1 MDSRAPIRE
10 VLSLGTMARTDEGTG
25 TWTAAEGRGAFGG
38 FIGPKNLVD
47 LVRSSAPWLF
57 DGTQPLSTRVPAPPD
72 GRLIELGASPFGWWS
87 ILLASDRLEAT
98 DKPTPAE
105 ITDYFALACACHFAS
120 VATYVPTDVDAKIRR
135 ALWID
140 QTDRDELDRMH
151 AFALDLAAWDVSG
164 VSARIVRVDGIGTVS
179 GHDGERLSVLGGGLI
194 GAHQAGSTAAAEKF
208 EQAIDAE
215 LAREARAFD
224 IVAAR
229 AGAELD
235 LLRLAAILT
244 HNQGDVVQSLG
255 TTEARCVP
263 DTIRARFTGLARER
277 FERYGGTFGR
287 AARLYNELLAS
298 EGHRHY
304 PLRDIKILR
313 SSPALLLPIGP
324 FLDDFGA
331 VLARHPDWSAER
343 RAEVVAGILEGCR
356 RVAGQEGYYRI
367 LCGFDAAHPGGIAAL
382 EPRFATAARREWKS
396 DTTRKKLAIRRASF
410 ESSYVKRARQVLHG
424 A

>member
-1 MDSRAPIRE
+1 
-10 VLSLGTMARTDEGTG
+10 MARTDEGTG

-57 DGTQPLSTRVPAPPD
+57 DGTHPDAARVPAPPP
-72 GRLIELGASPFGWWS
+72 GRLIELGDDPLGWWT
-87 ILLASDRLEAT
+87 ILGASDRLEAT
-98 DKPTPAE
+98 EKPTPAQ
-105 ITDYFALACACHFAS
+105 IADYFALACACHFAS

-140 QTDRDELDRMH
+140 QTDGAELARMH
-151 AFALDLAAWDVSG
+151 AFALQLDAWDVSG
-164 VSARIVRVDGIGTVS
+164 VSTRIVRVDGVGPLS
-179 GHDGERLSVLGGGLI
+179 GHDGERLSVLSGGLI
-194 GAHQAGSTAAAEKF
+194 GAHHAGSTEAAERF
-208 EQAIDAE
+208 EHAIDAE
-215 LAREARAFD
+215 LVREARAFD
-224 IVAAR
+224 VLAAR

-255 TTEARCVP
+255 TAEAQCIPAAV
-263 DTIRARFTGLARER
+263 RARFTGLARER
-277 FERYGGTFGR
+277 FERYGGSFGR
-287 AARLYNELLAS
+287 AARLYNELLAA

-304 PLRDIKILR
+304 PLRDIKLLR
-313 SSPALLLPIGP
+313 TSPALLLPIGP

-331 VLARHPDWSAER
+331 VLARHSGWSAEQ
-343 RAEVVAGILEGCR
+343 RAEVAAGVLEGCR
-356 RVAGQEGYYRI
+356 RVAGQEGYYRV

-410 ESSYVKRARQVLHG
+410 ESSYQKRARQILHG